1 VRHARGGCAV
11 AIAECFRGD
20 GEVLVSPIG
29 TLPQIGA
36 KLAKLTFEPDLLMTD
51 GVAPLLANVLPVS
64 GKDGPIPWSRAG
76 CRTARCSTRSGPGR
90 RHVMMGATQIDRFG
104 NQNIACIGDYA
115 KPKAQLLGMRGAPG
129 NTINHTTSYW
139 VPGHSDRVFVEK
151 VDVVSGIG
159 TTARRRS
166 ARSRRASTR
175 STASCRTSGVFDF
188 ATGTTACGWPRCT
201 LEPRSRRSS
210 AIPRSS
216 SRSRERARDARA
228 QRRRAAPA
236 ARGDR
241 PGRRGQRG
249 SARVGEL
256 MSFRIATSDGVAE
269 LVIDNPPVN
278 ALSTKAWA
286 DSRARSRGSAATTRC
301 AAL

>member
-1 VRHARGGCAV
+1 MSAATRAEVCAI

-20 GEVLVSPIG
+20 GEILVSPIG

-64 GKDGPIPWSRAG
+64 GEERPDPVVEGWLPYRKVFDQVWS
-76 CRTARCSTRSGPGR
+76 GR

-139 VPGHSDRVFVEK
+139 VPGHSDRVFVEQ

-159 TTARRRS
+159 YDRA
-166 ARSRRASTR
+166 AALGPVASRFHEIHRVVSNL
-175 STASCRTSGVFDF
+175 GVFDF
-188 ATGTTACGWPRCT
+188 ATGDHRMRLVSVHPGASVEEIQRNTAFE
-201 LEPRSRRSS
+201 LE
-210 AIPRSS
+210 IPANVP
-216 SRSRERARDARA
+216 ETRA
-228 QRRRAAPA
+228 P
-236 ARGDR
+236 
-241 PGRRGQRG
+241 
-249 SARVGEL
+249 
-256 MSFRIATSDGVAE
+256 SDAE
-269 LVIDNPPVN
+269 LRLLREVIDPAGAGN
-278 ALSTKAWA
+278 AEV
-286 DSRARSRGSAATTRC
+286 RA
-301 AAL
+301 